1 LLGAVDDCT
10 TNIFERKGSAGKFLG
25 DFNIYELHVG
35 MAWRHLVALGVVEPL
50 QGDVCGDCDLCIG
63 KYKGV
68 GVGKN
73 ESEKLHPMMFS
84 KV

>member
-1 LLGAVDDCT
+1 
-10 TNIFERKGSAGKFLG
+10 
-25 DFNIYELHVG
+25 